1 MPPAA
6 PLPPN
11 PTPPSSSHH
20 HHHHPPRNR
29 YHPHP
34 ARARHHP
41 ASYKQYTCFLG
52 PLTLCVRET
61 SDPSTLSVMVTRK
74 PRARTFEQALVI
86 RPGTVLCLHTARRS
100 KYVRVRVFNPRIQY
114 GRLVAGGTVVVDGLQ
129 TAVEERRVE

>member
-1 MPPAA
+1 MPPV
-6 PLPPN
+6 PP
-11 PTPPSSSHH
+11 PPPSSASHH
-20 HHHHPPRNR
+20 P
-29 YHPHP
+29 
-34 ARARHHP
+34 RARYPRTPFRQHAP
-41 ASYKQYTCFLG
+41 AAFKKYTCFLG

-100 KYVRVRVFNPRIQY
+100 KYVRVRLFNPRIQY

-129 TAVEERRVE
+129 PVAEEARVKN

>member
-1 MPPAA
+1 MPPIS
-6 PLPPN
+6 LP
-11 PTPPSSSHH
+11 PPSSA
-20 HHHHPPRNR
+20 P
-29 YHPHP
+29 P
-34 ARARHHP
+34 ARPAHPRGRYP
-41 ASYKQYTCFLG
+41 ASSHPSSRRHTPSAFKQYTCFLG

-100 KYVRVRVFNPRIQY
+100 KYVRVRLFNPRLQY

-129 TAVEERRVE
+129 PVAEEARVKN

>member
-1 MPPAA
+1 MPPI
-6 PLPPN
+6 PLPP
-11 PTPPSSSHH
+11 PSSAPAARPA
-20 HHHHPPRNR
+20 HPRGR
-29 YHPHP
+29 Y
-34 ARARHHP
+34 P
-41 ASYKQYTCFLG
+41 ASSHPSSRRHTPSAFKQYTCFLG

-100 KYVRVRVFNPRIQY
+100 KYVRVRLFNPRIQY

-129 TAVEERRVE
+129 PVAEEARVKEN

>member
-11 PTPPSSSHH
+11 PTPPSSS

-114 GRLVAGGTVVVDGLQ
+114 GRLVAGGTVVVDS
-129 TAVEERRVE
+129 TVN

>member
-20 HHHHPPRNR
+20 PPRNR

-34 ARARHHP
+34 ARARHHS
-41 ASYKQYTCFLG
+41 AFKQYTCFLG